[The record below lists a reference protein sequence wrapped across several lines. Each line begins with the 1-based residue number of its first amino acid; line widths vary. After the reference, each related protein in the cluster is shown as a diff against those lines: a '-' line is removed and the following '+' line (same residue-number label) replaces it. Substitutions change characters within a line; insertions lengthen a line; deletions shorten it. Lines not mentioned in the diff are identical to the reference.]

1 MLGLPQST
9 EVNRPMPKAQLY
21 KKFELKQ
28 AQRDAFD
35 ADVARMEIV
44 NFIAPQSLPG
54 IAEGSEVKAVFVVNV
69 ELKSFDYDPKNII
82 LIAKLIPHRIIFAL
96 RHEDK
101 VQLAVYHTK
110 LFTGPWQPL
119 EVSNLTLSGLNL
131 NAVWQNIVA
140 YVGDLEVAEG
150 NSLTEQIRVDDERA
164 RVVRQIESLER
175 LMRSTSQPRRQRE
188 LYAEIKKLKHK
199 LNG

>member
-54 IAEGSEVKAVFVVNV
+54 IAEGVEVKAVFVVDV
-69 ELKSFDYDPKNII
+69 ELKRHDYATKNII

-96 RHEDK
+96 RHDDK
-101 VQLAVYHTK
+101 VQLAAYHTK
-110 LFTGPWQPL
+110 LFTAPWQSL
-119 EVSNLTLSGLNL
+119 EASNISLSGLNL
-131 NAVWQNIVA
+131 DAVWQNIV
-140 YVGDLEVAEG
+140 VTIGSLEVANG
-150 NSLTEQIRVDDERA
+150 NSLTEQIRVDEERA
-164 RVVRQIESLER
+164 RLVRQIESLER

-188 LYAEIKKLKHK
+188 LYAEIKKLKMK
-199 LNG
+199 L